1 MVYVISSST
10 LLCFEDSTLSVKIY
24 MVWNVISSS
33 TLLCFE
39 DSTVSVKIYMVWTII
54 HPFKYVIL
62 TEEKAKT
69 HNDSLKL
76 LPKVLETQYLRPC
89 NASFYMAKLRG
100 VSALS
105 FNGLCL
111 VTCKKE
117 NGKCHHHLVSSNVV

>member
-10 LLCFEDSTLSVKIY
+10 LLCFEG
-24 MVWNVISSS
+24 
-33 TLLCFE
+33 
-39 DSTVSVKIYMVWTII
+39 STVSVKIYMVCTIV

-117 NGKCHHHLVSSNVV
+117 NGKCHHHLVSSNVVQL